1 MLDKLRFVIGVF
13 IVPKMLLESYTK
25 RAASLSDVFHVTIRA
40 SKLIDS
46 TIVECLLI
54 RILSGGKWF
63 ADGVSCGK
71 CDFDRRIFEK
81 FSDELG
87 LFVCICKLCPFCCLV
102 FFFGSV

>member
-54 RILSGGKWF
+54 RILLMVFLVVNVILTEESLKSLVMNL
-63 ADGVSCGK
+63 VSLSAYVNCVH
-71 CDFDRRIFEK
+71 
-81 FSDELG
+81 
-87 LFVCICKLCPFCCLV
+87 FVV
-102 FFFGSV
+102 